1 VHCFIKNSSFSVY
14 HIYADNLSNH
24 TQNPYPAKNNFWSP
38 SPNYSLRTYIDNVP
52 LFLTLNTS
60 SSLSQCNV
68 MTRDNFT
75 TVDRGFGIIDTIET
89 EQIPFSES
97 YPPEVELYG
106 QAEVSKEEGNYAGAI
121 NLFKHIIQNYRNT
134 QSSDMS
140 LYSIFEC
147 YQFLDTGTT
156 SEYRD
161 ILYSDLK
168 NFLTT
173 EINTTEHSMEFD
185 DAAYQFI
192 LVCDVNMEKYYD
204 ALTGY
209 EFLAQFHPE
218 PETRLLSSYDYAELQ
233 AILGTGESVKGSDNS
248 ERSLAKLL
256 KKLEKEILSD
266 PVKSKLKEKYETE
279 MISKSEKDGSKSI
292 SKSDFTKKGKS
303 EIEKNI
309 YSKRENDFISK
320 SNYILISGR
329 NLSKEEL
336 QKNYH
341 KDIYTI
347 LGVENTD
354 NNSSSQSELPTEY
367 SLSQNFPNP
376 FNPVTTISYQIPTDG
391 IVNLKVYDI
400 LGKEVA
406 TLVSEMKRAGSY
418 QVVFNGNNL
427 ASGIYFYKIQSG
439 NFNQVK
445 RMMLIK

>member
-1 VHCFIKNSSFSVY
+1 
-14 HIYADNLSNH
+14 
-24 TQNPYPAKNNFWSP
+24 
-38 SPNYSLRTYIDNVP
+38 
-52 LFLTLNTS
+52 
-60 SSLSQCNV
+60 
-68 MTRDNFT
+68 
-75 TVDRGFGIIDTIET
+75 
-89 EQIPFSES
+89 
-97 YPPEVELYG
+97 
-106 QAEVSKEEGNYAGAI
+106 
-121 NLFKHIIQNYRNT
+121 
-134 QSSDMS
+134 
-140 LYSIFEC
+140 
-147 YQFLDTGTT
+147 
-156 SEYRD
+156 
-161 ILYSDLK
+161 
-168 NFLTT
+168 
-173 EINTTEHSMEFD
+173 
-185 DAAYQFI
+185 
-192 LVCDVNMEKYYD
+192 
-204 ALTGY
+204 
-209 EFLAQFHPE
+209 
-218 PETRLLSSYDYAELQ
+218 
-233 AILGTGESVKGSDNS
+233 
-248 ERSLAKLL
+248 
-256 KKLEKEILSD
+256 
-266 PVKSKLKEKYETE
+266 